1 MLLNSLKPKKIE
13 LIKNISF
20 FIIPI
25 FLYITLTPYVNS
37 QKDLIFITLL
47 FTTIIFFAFEI
58 VPQYFASLIFLFTSF
73 FFSLAPKELI
83 FSGFSSSAFWL
94 VFSGILLATAIKNT
108 NLTDKLL
115 NLFLKTKNPNFF
127 VLLFNLS
134 ILGFLFSFLMPSG
147 VTRVALLI
155 PIGIAITK
163 IYNFEEKSNGYI
175 AILLTLILSTTIPAF
190 SILPANV
197 PNIILSGLSN
207 QIYNYEILYS
217 HYLLT
222 NFLVL
227 GIVKN
232 FIITLL
238 IYFLF
243 KDTIQNK
250 TTNIEK
256 TKITKE
262 QKIILFT
269 LFFMVFFWLTDFLH
283 HLSPTIIAICGVL
296 FLAHPSINIIK
307 AKDLNLNFAPLI
319 FIVTIISL
327 GNISSENLFIKEFLS
342 LLLSK
347 YDFSAH
353 SEFINYLVLNITISF
368 SGLLLTQATI
378 PAIFTPIAH
387 EISILSGFS
396 LNEIFMI
403 EVSAF
408 SNLFFPFQMPPLVIG
423 LALANIQT
431 SKMVKILIYLFLA
444 NIIFLLPLQY
454 FWMKI

>member
-25 FLYITLTPYVNS
+25 FLYITLMPYVNS

-197 PNIILSGLSN
+197 PNIILSGLTH

-227 GIVKN
+227 GIVK
-232 FIITLL
+232 
-238 IYFLF
+238 
-243 KDTIQNK
+243 
-250 TTNIEK
+250 
-256 TKITKE
+256 
-262 QKIILFT
+262 
-269 LFFMVFFWLTDFLH
+269 
-283 HLSPTIIAICGVL
+283 
-296 FLAHPSINIIK
+296 
-307 AKDLNLNFAPLI
+307 
-319 FIVTIISL
+319 
-327 GNISSENLFIKEFLS
+327 
-342 LLLSK
+342 
-347 YDFSAH
+347 
-353 SEFINYLVLNITISF
+353 
-368 SGLLLTQATI
+368 
-378 PAIFTPIAH
+378 
-387 EISILSGFS
+387 
-396 LNEIFMI
+396 IFMWC
-403 EVSAF
+403 VYF
-408 SNLFFPFQMPPLVIG
+408 
-423 LALANIQT
+423 NI
-431 SKMVKILIYLFLA
+431 M
-444 NIIFLLPLQY
+444 N
-454 FWMKI
+454 